1 MPQNT
6 LSIKEIEK
14 LSYYDLMGYLDVP
27 FFQIGGLSSTEKLG
41 ELCRIDKDTNV
52 LVVGC
57 GTGFNACHLAR
68 KFGCRIVGVDI
79 AEEAIKKANERA
91 ENGNLTDTVEFRVGN
106 AYDLPF
112 EDNTFD
118 IVITQFVSQFLDM
131 EKVLNEF
138 TRVLKTGG
146 RVGINE
152 MFKDREM
159 PPKIA
164 GKIMEAEQIIGEI
177 TELPFTIHTSDEW
190 RCYLENAG
198 LKEIGINENRSSMS
212 LSDAPQ
218 LFREIGGIGKF
229 LKLIAKMTKVTLF
242 SKVIRKRFKKLDK
255 AKKIMIGV
263 PLVKTATSK
272 HVGYILGVGS
282 KK

>member
-6 LSIKEIEK
+6 LSIKDIEK

-27 FFQIGGLSSTEKLG
+27 FFQIGGLSSTEKLS
-41 ELCRIDKDTNV
+41 ELCRIGKDTNV

-68 KFGCRIVGVDI
+68 KFGCRLVGVDI

-118 IVITQFVSQFLDM
+118 VVITQFVSQFLDM
-131 EKVLNEF
+131 KKALNEF

-152 MFKDREM
+152 MFKGREM

-164 GKIMEAEQIIGEI
+164 GKIMEAERIIGEI

-190 RCYLENAG
+190 RDYLENAG

-229 LKLIAKMTKVTLF
+229 FQLIAKMTKVTLF

-263 PLVKTATSK
+263 PLVKTASSK

>member
-41 ELCRIDKDTNV
+41 ELCRIGKDTNV

-68 KFGCRIVGVDI
+68 KFGCRLVGVDI

-106 AYDLPF
+106 AYDLPL

-118 IVITQFVSQFLDM
+118 VVITQFVSQFLNM
-131 EKVLNEF
+131 EKALNEF

-164 GKIMEAEQIIGEI
+164 EKIMEAERIIGEI

-190 RCYLENAG
+190 RGYLENAG
-198 LKEIGINENRSSMS
+198 LKEIEINENRSSMS
-212 LSDAPQ
+212 PSDAPQ

-229 LKLIAKMTKVTLF
+229 IKLIAKMTKVTLF

-272 HVGYILGVGS
+272 HIGYILGVGS